1 MKKNVMISCLFAACS
16 LCAFADETIDANGA
30 TLNYTADAEYKATIT
45 GATALPEDGILI
57 IPDTFRV
64 GETKYTVTA
73 IGDGAFNGKAALK
86 AVAIPTFVTNI
97 GESAFSDCSNLEWVV
112 VRNTDPKN
120 NVSIGTSAFPDFRS
134 GSTLLYLHDQ
144 YWGAVKLN
152 TSGAVIG
159 LDFGDWLNYFAEANI
174 HPYAAVNPDP
184 KNQDAFYGTIYFATY
199 AFMVAWPEG
208 VQAYTATAE
217 GNSLNM
223 NAIPRVSETLTIP
236 ADNGVLLRR
245 ERANEEDNISFIL
258 LTPTQKSESE
268 HMAGN
273 VFRGYENNNVT
284 VLAPSYVLYGDKNH
298 GVGFYRFGGA
308 TYQAFRAFYHP
319 VSANNAPARISLNF
333 NHSEQTTGVEKVSAE
348 LGGSGKAIRNGQLI
362 ILRDGRE
369 YNAQG
374 QLQQERRVL

>member
-1 MKKNVMISCLFAACS
+1 MKQIVLISCLLAASS
-16 LCAFADETIDANGA
+16 LCLFAETIDANGA
-30 TLNYTADAEYKATIT
+30 TLNYSADAEYKATIT

-73 IGDGAFNGKAALK
+73 IGVGAFNGTTALK

-97 GESAFSDCSNLEWVV
+97 GENAFAGCSHLEWVV
-112 VRNTDPKN
+112 VRNTDPKT
-120 NVSIGTSAFPDFRS
+120 NVSIGASAFPDFTS
-134 GSTLLYLHDQ
+134 GSALLYLHDQ

-152 TSGAVIG
+152 NSGAVIG

-174 HPYAAVNPDP
+174 HPYAAVNIDP
-184 KNQDAFYGTIYFATY
+184 KTQDAFYGSIYFATY
-199 AFMVAWPEG
+199 AFTAVWPEG

-223 NAIPRVSETLTIP
+223 NAIPRVGEVLTIP
-236 ADNGVLLRR
+236 ADNGVVLRR
-245 ERANEEDNISFIL
+245 ERVDEEDNISFIL
-258 LTPTQKSESE
+258 LTPTETASA
-268 HMAGN
+268 HIAGN
-273 VFRGYENNNVT
+273 DFRGYENNNVT
-284 VLAPSYVLYGDKNH
+284 VLDPSYVLYGDKNH

-333 NHSEQTTGVEKVSAE
+333 NHSGQTTGVEKVSAE

>member
-1 MKKNVMISCLFAACS
+1 MKKIVLISCLLAASS
-16 LCAFADETIDANGA
+16 LCLFAETIDANGA
-30 TLNYTADAEYKATIT
+30 TLSYSADAEHKVTIT

-64 GETKYTVTA
+64 EDTKYTVTA

-159 LDFGDWLNYFAEANI
+159 LDFGDWLNYFADANI

-199 AFMVAWPEG
+199 AFTVAWPEG

-223 NAIPRVSETLTIP
+223 NAIPRVSEILTIP

-333 NHSEQTTGVEKVSAE
+333 NHSGQTTGVEKVSAE
-348 LGGSGKAIRNGQLI
+348 LGGSGKTVRNGYLI

-374 QLQQERRVL
+374 QLQQEGRGL

>member
-1 MKKNVMISCLFAACS
+1 MKRVGIISCLLAAS
-16 LCAFADETIDANGA
+16 LCAFAYETIDVNGA
-30 TLNYTADAEYKATIT
+30 TLKYTADAQYKATIT
-45 GATALPEDGILI
+45 GAEALPADGILI

-64 GETKYTVTA
+64 GDTKYTVTA
-73 IGDGAFNGKAALK
+73 IGAGAFNGKTELK

-97 GESAFSDCSNLEWVV
+97 GANAFAACTNLEWVV

-120 NVSIGTSAFPDFRS
+120 SVSVETMAFPDFRS
-134 GSTLLYLHDQ
+134 GTTKLCLHDQ
-144 YWGAVKLN
+144 YWGAVKQN

-159 LDFGDWLNYFAEANI
+159 LDFGDWLTYFAEGNI
-174 HPYAAVNPDP
+174 HPYAAVNLDP
-184 KNQDAFYGTIYFATY
+184 KDLDAFYGSMYFR
-199 AFMVAWPEG
+199 AFAFTVAWPEG
-208 VQAYTATAE
+208 VQAFTATAAN
-217 GNSLNM
+217 NSLSM
-223 NAIPRVSETLTIP
+223 NAIPRVGETLTIP
-236 ADNGVLLRR
+236 ADNGVVLRR

-308 TYQAFRAFYHP
+308 KYQAFRAFYHP

-333 NHSEQTTGVEKVSAE
+333 NHSGQTTGVEKVSAE
-348 LGGSGKAIRNGQLI
+348 LDGSGKTVRNGHLI

-374 QLQQERRVL
+374 QLQQEGRGL

>member
-1 MKKNVMISCLFAACS
+1 MISCLLAASS
-16 LCAFADETIDANGA
+16 LCLFAETIDANGA

-45 GATALPEDGILI
+45 GVTVLPEDGILI

-86 AVAIPTFVTNI
+86 AVAIPTFVTSI
-97 GESAFSDCSNLEWVV
+97 GGSAFSDCSNLEWVV

-159 LDFGDWLNYFAEANI
+159 LDFGDWRNYFVEANI

-199 AFMVAWPEG
+199 AFTVAWPEG

-223 NAIPRVSETLTIP
+223 NAIPRVGEVLTIP
-236 ADNGVLLRR
+236 ADNGVVLRR

-258 LTPTQKSESE
+258 LTPSQKSESE

-319 VSANNAPARISLNF
+319 ASNASAPARISLNF
-333 NHSEQTTGVEKVSAE
+333 NHSGQTTGVEKVSAE
-348 LGGSGKAIRNGQLI
+348 LGGSGKTVRNGQLI

-374 QLQQERRVL
+374 QLQRERRVL

>member
-1 MKKNVMISCLFAACS
+1 MKKIVLISCLLVASS

-30 TLNYTADAEYKATIT
+30 TLNYTADAEHKVTIT

-64 GETKYTVTA
+64 EDTKYTVVA
-73 IGDGAFNGKAALK
+73 IGVSAFNGTTALK

-97 GESAFSDCSNLEWVV
+97 GENAFAGCSNLEWVV

-120 NVSIGTSAFPDFRS
+120 NVTIDASAFPDFRS

-159 LDFGDWLNYFAEANI
+159 LDDFGNWLDYFADANI
-174 HPYAAVNPDP
+174 HPYAAVNPDT

-199 AFMVAWPEG
+199 AFTVAWPEG

-236 ADNGVLLRR
+236 ADNGVVLRR

-258 LTPTQKSESE
+258 LTPTETASA
-268 HMAGN
+268 HIAGN

-284 VLAPSYVLYGDKNH
+284 VLDPSYVLYGDKNH
-298 GVGFYRFGGA
+298 DVGFYRFGGA
-308 TYQAFRAFYHP
+308 KYQAFRAFYHP

-333 NHSEQTTGVEKVSAE
+333 NHSGQTTGVEKVSAE
-348 LGGSGKAIRNGQLI
+348 LGGSGKTVRNGHLI

-374 QLQQERRVL
+374 QLQQEGRGL

>member
-1 MKKNVMISCLFAACS
+1 MKKIVLISCLFAASS
-16 LCAFADETIDANGA
+16 LCSFAETIDANGA

-45 GATALPEDGILI
+45 GATALPDDGILI

-64 GETKYTVTA
+64 GETKYTVVA
-73 IGDGAFNGKAALK
+73 IGVSAFNGTTALK

-97 GESAFSDCSNLEWVV
+97 GENAFAGCSHLEWVV

-120 NVSIGTSAFPDFRS
+120 NVTIGASAFPDFTS

-144 YWGAVKLN
+144 YWGAVKQN

-159 LDFGDWLNYFAEANI
+159 LDDFGGWLDYFADANI

-199 AFMVAWPEG
+199 AFTVAWPEG

-236 ADNGVLLRR
+236 ADNGVVLRR

-284 VLAPSYVLYGDKNH
+284 VLDPSYVLYGNKNH
-298 GVGFYRFGGA
+298 GVGFYQFGGA
-308 TYQAFRAFYHP
+308 KYQAFRAFYHP
-319 VSANNAPARISLNF
+319 VSANNAPARFSLNF
-333 NHSEQTTGVEKVSAE
+333 NHSGQTTGVENVSSNSD
-348 LGGSGKAIRNGQLI
+348 GSQKMIRNGHLI

-374 QLQQERRVL
+374 QLQQEGRGL

>member
-1 MKKNVMISCLFAACS
+1 MKKIVLISCLLAASS
-16 LCAFADETIDANGA
+16 LCLFAETIDANGA

-73 IGDGAFNGKAALK
+73 IGVGAFNGTTALK

-97 GESAFSDCSNLEWVV
+97 GENAFAGCSHLEWVV
-112 VRNTDPKN
+112 VRNTDPKT
-120 NVSIGTSAFPDFRS
+120 NVTIGASAFPDFTS
-134 GSTLLYLHDQ
+134 GSALLYLHDQ

-152 TSGAVIG
+152 NSGAVIG

-174 HPYAAVNPDP
+174 HPYAAVNIDP
-184 KNQDAFYGTIYFATY
+184 KTQDAFYGTIYFATY

-223 NAIPRVSETLTIP
+223 NAIPRVGEVLTIP
-236 ADNGVLLRR
+236 ADNGVVLRR
-245 ERANEEDNISFIL
+245 ERANEEDNISFII
-258 LTPTQKSESE
+258 
-268 HMAGN
+268 
-273 VFRGYENNNVT
+273 NNNVT
-284 VLAPSYVLYGDKNH
+284 VLDPSYVLYGDKNH

-319 VSANNAPARISLNF
+319 ASNAAAPARISLNF
-333 NHSEQTTGVEKVSAE
+333 NHSGQTTGTEKVSAE

>member
-1 MKKNVMISCLFAACS
+1 MKKIVLISSLLAASSLCLFA
-16 LCAFADETIDANGA
+16 ETIDANGA
-30 TLNYTADAEYKATIT
+30 TLSYSADAEHKVTIT

-64 GETKYTVTA
+64 EDTKYTVTA

-159 LDFGDWLNYFAEANI
+159 LDFGDWLNYFADANI

-199 AFMVAWPEG
+199 AFTVAWPEG

-223 NAIPRVSETLTIP
+223 NAIPRVSEILTIP

-319 VSANNAPARISLNF
+319 VSNAAAPARISLNF
-333 NHSEQTTGVEKVSAE
+333 NHSGQTTGVEKVSAE
-348 LGGSGKAIRNGQLI
+348 LGGSGKTVRNGHLI

>member
-1 MKKNVMISCLFAACS
+1 MKKIVLISCLLAASS
-16 LCAFADETIDANGA
+16 LCLFAETIDANGA
-30 TLNYTADAEYKATIT
+30 TLSYSADAEYKATIT

-73 IGDGAFNGKAALK
+73 IGVGAFNGTTALK

-97 GESAFSDCSNLEWVV
+97 GENAFAGCSNLEWVV
-112 VRNTDPKN
+112 VRNTDPKT
-120 NVSIGTSAFPDFRS
+120 NVTIGASAFPDFTS
-134 GSTLLYLHDQ
+134 GSALLYLHDQ

-159 LDFGDWLNYFAEANI
+159 LDFGDWLNYFAKANI
-174 HPYAAVNPDP
+174 HPYAAVNIDP
-184 KNQDAFYGTIYFATY
+184 KTQDAFYGTIYFATY
-199 AFMVAWPEG
+199 AFTVAWPEG

-223 NAIPRVSETLTIP
+223 NAIPRVGEVLTIP
-236 ADNGVLLRR
+236 ADNGVVLRR

-284 VLAPSYVLYGDKNH
+284 VLDPSYVLYGDKNH

-319 VSANNAPARISLNF
+319 VSANNAPARFSLNF
-333 NHSEQTTGVEKVSAE
+333 NHSGQTTGVEKVSAE
-348 LGGSGKAIRNGQLI
+348 HGGSGKTVRNGHLI

-374 QLQQERRVL
+374 QLQQEGRGL

>member
-1 MKKNVMISCLFAACS
+1 MKKIVLISSLLAASSLCLFA
-16 LCAFADETIDANGA
+16 ETIDANGA
-30 TLNYTADAEYKATIT
+30 TLSYSADAEHKVTIT

-73 IGDGAFNGKAALK
+73 IGVGAFNGTTALK

-97 GESAFSDCSNLEWVV
+97 GENAFAGCSNLEWVV

-159 LDFGDWLNYFAEANI
+159 LDFGDWLNYFADANI

-199 AFMVAWPEG
+199 AFTVAWPEG

-223 NAIPRVSETLTIP
+223 NAIPRVSEILTIP

-319 VSANNAPARISLNF
+319 VSNAAAPARISLNF
-333 NHSEQTTGVEKVSAE
+333 NHSGQTTGVEKVSAE
-348 LGGSGKAIRNGQLI
+348 LGGSGKTVRNGHLI

>member
-1 MKKNVMISCLFAACS
+1 MKKIVLISCLFAASS
-16 LCAFADETIDANGA
+16 LCSFAETIDANGA
-30 TLNYTADAEYKATIT
+30 TLSYTADAEYKATIT

-73 IGDGAFNGKAALK
+73 IGDDAFNGKAALK

-97 GESAFSDCSNLEWVV
+97 GERAFSDCSNLEWVV

-144 YWGAVKLN
+144 YWGAVKLS
-152 TSGAVIG
+152 TSGAIIG
-159 LDFGDWLNYFAEANI
+159 LDFGDWRNYFADANI
-174 HPYAAVNPDP
+174 HPYAAVNIDP
-184 KNQDAFYGTIYFATY
+184 KTQDAFYGTIYFATY
-199 AFMVAWPEG
+199 AFTVAWPEG

-223 NAIPRVSETLTIP
+223 NAIPRVGEVLTIP
-236 ADNGVLLRR
+236 ADNGVVLRR

-273 VFRGYENNNVT
+273 VFGGYENNNVT
-284 VLAPSYVLYGDKNH
+284 VLAPSYVLYGNKNN
-298 GVGFYRFGGA
+298 GVGFYQFDGA

-319 VSANNAPARISLNF
+319 VSANNAPARFSLNF
-333 NHSEQTTGVEKVSAE
+333 NHSGQTTGVEKVSAE
-348 LGGSGKAIRNGQLI
+348 LGGSGKTVRNGHLI

-374 QLQQERRVL
+374 QLQQEGRGL

>member
-1 MKKNVMISCLFAACS
+1 MKKIVLISCLLAASS
-16 LCAFADETIDANGA
+16 LCLFAETIDANGA
-30 TLNYTADAEYKATIT
+30 TLSYSADAEHKVTIT

-64 GETKYTVTA
+64 EDTKYTVTA

-159 LDFGDWLNYFAEANI
+159 LDFGDWLNYFADANI

-199 AFMVAWPEG
+199 AFTVAWPEG

-223 NAIPRVSETLTIP
+223 NAIPRVSEILTIP

-319 VSANNAPARISLNF
+319 VVSNAAAPARISLNF
-333 NHSEQTTGVEKVSAE
+333 NHSGQTTGVEKVSAE
-348 LGGSGKAIRNGQLI
+348 LGGSGKTIRNGQLI

-374 QLQQERRVL
+374 QLQQEGRGL

>member
-73 IGDGAFNGKAALK
+73 IGDGAFNGKTALK

-159 LDFGDWLNYFAEANI
+159 LDFGDWLNYFADANI
-174 HPYAAVNPDP
+174 HPYAAVNIDP
-184 KNQDAFYGTIYFATY
+184 KTQDAFYGSIYFATY

-223 NAIPRVSETLTIP
+223 NAIPRVGEVLTIP
-236 ADNGVLLRR
+236 ADNGVVLRR
-245 ERANEEDNISFIL
+245 ERVDEEDNISFIL
-258 LTPTQKSESE
+258 LTPTVTASA
-268 HMAGN
+268 HIAGN
-273 VFRGYENNNVT
+273 DFRGYENNNVT

-319 VSANNAPARISLNF
+319 ASNAAAPARISLNF
-333 NHSEQTTGVEKVSAE
+333 NHSGQTTGTEKVSAE

>member
-1 MKKNVMISCLFAACS
+1 MKKIVLISCLLAASS
-16 LCAFADETIDANGA
+16 LCLFAETIDANGA
-30 TLNYTADAEYKATIT
+30 TLSYSADAEYKATIT

-73 IGDGAFNGKAALK
+73 IGDGAFNGTTALK

-97 GESAFSDCSNLEWVV
+97 GVSAFAGCSNLEWVV
-112 VRNTDPKN
+112 VRNTDPKT
-120 NVSIGTSAFPDFRS
+120 NVTIGASAFPDFTS
-134 GSTLLYLHDQ
+134 GSALLYLHDQ

-152 TSGAVIG
+152 TSGAIVG
-159 LDFGDWLNYFAEANI
+159 PDFDDWLNYFADANI
-174 HPYAAVNPDP
+174 HPYAAVNIDP
-184 KNQDAFYGTIYFATY
+184 KTQDAFYGTIYFATY
-199 AFMVAWPEG
+199 AFTVAWPEG

-236 ADNGVLLRR
+236 ADNGVVLRR

-258 LTPTQKSESE
+258 LDATVSEPAHIASNDFS
-268 HMAGN
+268 GC
-273 VFRGYENNNVT
+273 ENMTTSVQ
-284 VLAPSYVLYGDKNH
+284 APSYVLYGDKNH

-308 TYQAFRAFYHP
+308 KYQAFRAFYHP
-319 VSANNAPARISLNF
+319 VSANNAPARFSLNF
-333 NHSEQTTGVEKVSAE
+333 NHSGQTTGVEKVSAE
-348 LGGSGKAIRNGQLI
+348 LGGSGKTVRNGHLI

-374 QLQQERRVL
+374 QLQQEGRGL

>member
-1 MKKNVMISCLFAACS
+1 MKKIVLISCLLAASS
-16 LCAFADETIDANGA
+16 LCLFAETIDANGA
-30 TLNYTADAEYKATIT
+30 TLSYSADAEHKVTIT

-64 GETKYTVTA
+64 EDTKYTVTA

-159 LDFGDWLNYFAEANI
+159 LDFGDWLNYFADANI

-199 AFMVAWPEG
+199 AFTVAWPEG

-223 NAIPRVSETLTIP
+223 NAIPRVSEILTIP

-333 NHSEQTTGVEKVSAE
+333 NHSGQTTGVEKVSAE
-348 LGGSGKAIRNGQLI
+348 LGGSGKTIRNGQLI

-374 QLQQERRVL
+374 QLQQEGRGL

>member
-1 MKKNVMISCLFAACS
+1 MKKIVLISCLLAASS
-16 LCAFADETIDANGA
+16 LCLFAETIDANGA
-30 TLNYTADAEYKATIT
+30 TLSYSADAEHKVTIT

-64 GETKYTVTA
+64 EDTKYTVTA

-159 LDFGDWLNYFAEANI
+159 LDFGDWLNYFADANI

-199 AFMVAWPEG
+199 AFTVAWPEG

-223 NAIPRVSETLTIP
+223 NAIPRVSEILTIP

-319 VSANNAPARISLNF
+319 VVSNAAAPARISLNF
-333 NHSEQTTGVEKVSAE
+333 NHSGQTTGVEKVSAE
-348 LGGSGKAIRNGQLI
+348 LGGSGKTIRNGQLI

>member
-1 MKKNVMISCLFAACS
+1 MKKIVLISCLLAASS
-16 LCAFADETIDANGA
+16 LCLFAETIDANGA

-73 IGDGAFNGKAALK
+73 IGVGAFNGTTALK

-97 GESAFSDCSNLEWVV
+97 GENAFAGCSHLEWVV
-112 VRNTDPKN
+112 VRNTDPKT
-120 NVSIGTSAFPDFRS
+120 NVTIGASAFPDFTS
-134 GSTLLYLHDQ
+134 GSALLYLHDQ

-152 TSGAVIG
+152 NSGAVIG
-159 LDFGDWLNYFAEANI
+159 PNFGDWLDYFADANI
-174 HPYAAVNPDP
+174 HPYAAVNIDP
-184 KNQDAFYGTIYFATY
+184 KTQDAFYGSIYFATY
-199 AFMVAWPEG
+199 AFTAVWPEG

-319 VSANNAPARISLNF
+319 ASNASAPARISLNF
-333 NHSEQTTGVEKVSAE
+333 NHSGQTTGEEKVSAE
-348 LGGSGKAIRNGQLI
+348 LGGSGKGIRNGQLI

-374 QLQQERRVL
+374 QLQQEGRGL

>member
-1 MKKNVMISCLFAACS
+1 MKKIVLISCLLAASS
-16 LCAFADETIDANGA
+16 LCLFAETIDANGA
-30 TLNYTADAEYKATIT
+30 TLNYSADAEYKATIT

-64 GETKYTVTA
+64 GENKYTVTA
-73 IGDGAFNGKAALK
+73 IGVSAFNGTTALK

-97 GESAFSDCSNLEWVV
+97 GENAFAGCSNLEWVV

-120 NVSIGTSAFPDFRS
+120 KVTIDASAFPDFTS
-134 GSTLLYLHDQ
+134 GSALLYLHDQ

-152 TSGAVIG
+152 NSGAIIG
-159 LDFGDWLNYFAEANI
+159 PDFEDWLDYFADANI
-174 HPYAAVNPDP
+174 HPYAAVNIDP
-184 KNQDAFYGTIYFATY
+184 KTQDAFYGTIYFATY
-199 AFMVAWPEG
+199 AFTVAWPEG

-258 LTPTQKSESE
+258 LTPTETASA
-268 HMAGN
+268 HIAGN
-273 VFRGYENNNVT
+273 VFGGYENNNVT
-284 VLAPSYVLYGDKNH
+284 VLAPSYVLYGDKTH

-308 TYQAFRAFYHP
+308 KYQAFRAFYHP
-319 VSANNAPARISLNF
+319 ASANNAPARFSLNF
-333 NHSEQTTGVEKVSAE
+333 NHSGQTTGVEKVSAE
-348 LGGSGKAIRNGQLI
+348 LGGSGKTVRNGHLI

-374 QLQQERRVL
+374 QLQQEGRGL

>member
-1 MKKNVMISCLFAACS
+1 MKKIVLISSLLAASSLCLFA
-16 LCAFADETIDANGA
+16 ETIDANGA
-30 TLNYTADAEYKATIT
+30 TLSYSADAEHKVTIT

-64 GETKYTVTA
+64 EDTKYTVTA

-159 LDFGDWLNYFAEANI
+159 PDFGDWLDYFADANI
-174 HPYAAVNPDP
+174 HPYAAVNIDP
-184 KNQDAFYGTIYFATY
+184 KTQDAFYGSIYFATY
-199 AFMVAWPEG
+199 AFTAVWPEG

-223 NAIPRVSETLTIP
+223 NAIPRVSEILTIP

-245 ERANEEDNISFIL
+245 ERVDEEDNISFIL
-258 LTPTQKSESE
+258 LTPTETASA
-268 HMAGN
+268 HIAGN
-273 VFRGYENNNVT
+273 DFRGYENNNVT
-284 VLAPSYVLYGDKNH
+284 VLDPSYVLYGDKNH

-319 VSANNAPARISLNF
+319 VSNAAAPARISLNF
-333 NHSEQTTGVEKVSAE
+333 NHSGQTTGVEKVSAE
-348 LGGSGKAIRNGQLI
+348 LGGSGKTVRNGHLI

-374 QLQQERRVL
+374 QLQQEGRGL

>member
-1 MKKNVMISCLFAACS
+1 MISCLFAACS

-73 IGDGAFNGKAALK
+73 IGDGAFNGKTALK

-159 LDFGDWLNYFAEANI
+159 LDFGDWLNYFADANI
-174 HPYAAVNPDP
+174 HPYAAVNIDP
-184 KNQDAFYGTIYFATY
+184 KTQDAFYGSIYFATY

-223 NAIPRVSETLTIP
+223 NAIPRVGEVLTIP
-236 ADNGVLLRR
+236 ADNGVVLRR
-245 ERANEEDNISFIL
+245 ERVDEEDNISFIL
-258 LTPTQKSESE
+258 LTPTVTASA
-268 HMAGN
+268 HIAGN
-273 VFRGYENNNVT
+273 DFRGYENNNVT

-319 VSANNAPARISLNF
+319 ASNAAAPARISLNF
-333 NHSEQTTGVEKVSAE
+333 NHSGQTTGTEKVSAE